1 MRHVKEN
8 FLPII
13 TDKIDSFMAERFR
26 AIMTN
31 LQFMKTETNEPLKS
45 IVFTSAHKSEG
56 KSFCA
61 LNLAVAYA
69 KQNKRVLLIDADM
82 HKPKLSSQFK
92 LRYAEGLSTL
102 LSDTEDPM
110 KYIVETED
118 TNLSVL
124 PSGAIPPNQ
133 LELLNTERM
142 QEMIAVW
149 EEAFDLVI
157 FDTPPVL
164 LMNDSRILGSFCD
177 GVVLVVRNGS
187 TKVKDVEASIDLLAR
202 AEGRLIG
209 TILNGKKYAAKE
221 LKTYSYY

>member
-1 MRHVKEN
+1 MRQDKSY

-13 TDKIDSFMAERFR
+13 TDQQDAFMTERFR

-31 LQFMKTETNEPLKS
+31 LQFMKTEGNEALQS

-69 KQNKRVLLIDADM
+69 RQNKRVLLIDADM
-82 HKPKLSSQFK
+82 HKPKLSGQFR
-92 LRYAEGLSTL
+92 LRYAEGLSTI
-102 LSDTEDPM
+102 LSNQEDPL
-110 KYIVETED
+110 KYIVETEEP
-118 TNLSVL
+118 NLSVL
-124 PSGAIPPNQ
+124 PSGAIPPNP
-133 LELLNTERM
+133 LELLNTTRT
-142 QEMIAVW
+142 QEMIAIF
-149 EEAFDLVI
+149 EEAYDLVI

-164 LMNDSRILGSFCD
+164 LMNDSRILGHFCD
-177 GVVLVVRNGS
+177 GVVLVVRNGA
-187 TKVKDVEASIDLLAR
+187 TKQKDVETSIDLLTR

-209 TILNGKKYAAKE
+209 AILNGKKYAAKE